1 MSSERFSLI
10 HLEDTKL
17 NQICFSYFLTPLHLN
32 NFGCDNN
39 FFCDSLDLWFLSLVP
54 ENLKLGCYAESPLNR
69 EFRVSP
75 GDYQPWSLTPYV
87 CVKLCGNMK
96 YNLAAL
102 QNGNLCFCANTFN
115 SSRAESSNCNVN
127 CSGDRNYICGGTWA
141 SSVYN
146 SSSYADKLVVNYFSS
161 LAIFEWVNLTAEFVN
176 RSDPGLRVAFDIG
189 DENGQSPGDS
199 AKFKFK
205 ASYWGKITVKA
216 QPLNVNPKLDYTQR
230 DVYIQA
236 NPGRAELNCP
246 SVVRTGNKF
255 HCTAKIF
262 EGTSL
267 AATWLFQDGKKRNI
281 SLPSKLNL
289 FIFAWL

>member
-1 MSSERFSLI
+1 MIF
-10 HLEDTKL
+10 
-17 NQICFSYFLTPLHLN
+17 ICY
-32 NFGCDNN
+32 
-39 FFCDSLDLWFLSLVP
+39 SLDLWFMFLSCVL
-54 ENLKLGCYAESPLNR
+54 ENLKLGCYTESPLNR

-102 QNGNLCFCANTFN
+102 QNGNLCFCANAFN
-115 SSRAESSNCNVN
+115 SSRAESSSCKIN
-127 CSGDRNYICGGTWA
+127 CSGDENYACGGTWA
-141 SSVYN
+141 NSVYN
-146 SSSYADKLVVNYFSS
+146 SSSYADKLVVNYFSPV
-161 LAIFEWVNLTAEFVN
+161 AVFEWVNLTAEFVN

-189 DENGQSPGDS
+189 DENRDSPGNS
-199 AKFKFK
+199 AKFQFR

-216 QPLNVNPKLDYTQR
+216 QPLNVNPKLDYTKR

-236 NPGRAELNCP
+236 KPGRAELNCP
-246 SVVRTGNKF
+246 SVVRTGETF
-255 HCTAKIF
+255 HCTAKIY

-267 AATWLFQDGKKRNI
+267 AATWLFQDGKERNI

-289 FIFAWL
+289 FIFARL